1 MSGFFKTIWGII
13 VALARLIVLE
23 FILFFNGLNHIL
35 FNKSEIVSVSITI
48 APQRQEREKL
58 SYLDNLKLCN
68 FDIDNNISVPQDNYI
83 EFRGDDEFDGED
95 FDDDDLEDFDDD
107 DKGTSK

>member
-48 APQRQEREKL
+48 APQRQEREKCRQHQPQNRL
-58 SYLDNLKLCN
+58 QVVRYNL
-68 FDIDNNISVPQDNYI
+68 
-83 EFRGDDEFDGED
+83 
-95 FDDDDLEDFDDD
+95 
-107 DKGTSK
+107 